1 MVYPIG
7 LAVSVT
13 LSVINDMAAGMI
25 AQFPASLDPNLCL
38 GREAELNSPMAI

>member
-13 LSVINDMAAGMI
+13 LSVINDMAAVRI
-25 AQFPASLDPNLCL
+25 PASLDRNLCL